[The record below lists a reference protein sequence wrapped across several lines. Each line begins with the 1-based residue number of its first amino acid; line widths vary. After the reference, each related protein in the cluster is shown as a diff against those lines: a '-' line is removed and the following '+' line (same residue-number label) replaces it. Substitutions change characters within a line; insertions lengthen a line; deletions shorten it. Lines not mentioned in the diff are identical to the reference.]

1 VIVEGPI
8 GLGIAPLTPF
18 CYLLPGRVASAT
30 PLAPAVRVPPNVR
43 PLYVPL
49 GEPNAIT
56 MPPKTTSKNATDGDR
71 RVLIQNRK
79 ARHDYHIIE
88 TIEAGLVLVGTEVK
102 SVRDGKASM
111 GDAYATIEGGEA
123 WLVQMHISPYPQG
136 NQFNHEP
143 LRRRKL
149 LLHGR
154 QIRKLESKV
163 QEKGLTLIPLS
174 LVLVKNKV
182 KVELGVCRGKRLYDK
197 REATKERDVRREMDR
212 ARRGE
217 M

>member
-1 VIVEGPI
+1 
-8 GLGIAPLTPF
+8 
-18 CYLLPGRVASAT
+18 
-30 PLAPAVRVPPNVR
+30 
-43 PLYVPL
+43 
-49 GEPNAIT
+49 
-56 MPPKTTSKNATDGDR
+56 
-71 RVLIQNRK
+71 
-79 ARHDYHIIE
+79 
-88 TIEAGLVLVGTEVK
+88 
-102 SVRDGKASM
+102 
-111 GDAYATIEGGEA
+111 
-123 WLVQMHISPYPQG
+123 MHISPYPQG
-136 NQFNHEP
+136 NQYNHEP

-149 LLHGR
+149 LLHSR

-163 QEKGLTLIPLS
+163 QEKGLTLIPLA

>member
-1 VIVEGPI
+1 M
-8 GLGIAPLTPF
+8 
-18 CYLLPGRVASAT
+18 
-30 PLAPAVRVPPNVR
+30 PPNVR

-49 GEPNAIT
+49 GEPNPIT
-56 MPPKTTSKNATDGDR
+56 MPPKTTSKNVADGDR

>member
-1 VIVEGPI
+1 
-8 GLGIAPLTPF
+8 
-18 CYLLPGRVASAT
+18 
-30 PLAPAVRVPPNVR
+30 
-43 PLYVPL
+43 
-49 GEPNAIT
+49 
-56 MPPKTTSKNATDGDR
+56 MPPKSPTKSGADTER
-71 RVLIQNRK
+71 RVLVQNRK
-79 ARHDYHIIE
+79 ARHDYHVLE

-102 SVRDGKASM
+102 SIRDGKASM

-136 NQFNHEP
+136 NQFNHDP
-143 LRRRKL
+143 LRKRKL
-149 LLHGR
+149 LLHAR
-154 QIRKLESKV
+154 QIRKLQSKM
-163 QEKGLTLIPLS
+163 QEKGLTLIPLA

-182 KVELGVCRGKRLYDK
+182 KVELGLCRGKRLYDK